1 MRLFL
6 SSHRL
11 GRHADALVR
20 LVGQRRSVLVIGNA
34 LDYIPAA
41 ARAIYTVTTYDPV
54 AELNDL
60 GFFASGL
67 DLRDYVGS
75 PIRLHDQLV
84 TCGLV
89 WVIGGNAFVLRR
101 AMRASGFDGVIH
113 GLLAQDSLVYGGYS
127 AGAIVTAPTLRGLDL
142 MDDPTVGTFGDE
154 VISYEGLNLFPKSV
168 VPHVASGHRDSA
180 GADKAAAWLTE
191 QGKPFVALQDGQV
204 IVVDGERTVLLP

>member
-1 MRLFL
+1 MRLYL
-6 SSHRL
+6 SSHRF
-11 GRHADALVR
+11 GRHADALQG
-20 LVGQRRSVLVIGNA
+20 LVGRRRNTLVIGNA

-41 ARAIYTVTTYDPV
+41 ARAVYTATTYDPV
-54 AELNDL
+54 AALNDM
-60 GFFASGL
+60 GMPASWL

-75 PIRLHDQLV
+75 PIRLHDQLS

-89 WVIGGNAFVLRR
+89 WVLGGNAFVLRR

-113 GLLAQDSLVYGGYS
+113 GLLAQDALVYGGSS

-142 MDDPTVGTFGDE
+142 MDDPTVGTWGDE

-180 GADKAAAWLTE
+180 GADKAAHWLTD
-191 QGKPFVALQDGQV
+191 QGMPFVALQDGQV
-204 IVVDGERTVLLP
+204 IVVEGGTTTLLP

>member
-1 MRLFL
+1 MRLYL

-11 GRHADALVR
+11 GRHAETLKR
-20 LVGQRRSVLVIGNA
+20 LVGKRRNALVIANA

-41 ARAIYTVTTYDPV
+41 ARAVYTATTYDPV

-60 GFFASGL
+60 GLPASWL
-67 DLRDYVGS
+67 DLRDFIGS
-75 PIRLHDQLV
+75 PIRLHDQLS

-113 GLLAQDSLVYGGYS
+113 GLLAQDTLVYAGSS

-154 VISYEGLNLFPKSV
+154 TISYEGLNLFSKSV
-168 VPHVASGHRDSA
+168 VPHADSDHRDSA
-180 GADKAAAWLTE
+180 GANKAAAWLQE
-191 QGKPFVALQDGQV
+191 QGLPFVALQDGQV
-204 IVVDGERTVLLP
+204 IVVEGETTSLLP

>member
-11 GRHADALVR
+11 GHHADALVR
-20 LVGQRRSVLVIGNA
+20 LVGKRRTALVIGNA
-34 LDYIPAA
+34 LDHIPAA
-41 ARAIYTVTTYDPV
+41 ARAVYTATTYDPV

-60 GFFASGL
+60 GFFASWL

-75 PIRLHDQLV
+75 PIRLHDQLT

-113 GLLAQDSLVYGGYS
+113 GLMAQDALVYGGFS
-127 AGAIVTAPTLRGLDL
+127 AGAIVTAPSLRGLDL
-142 MDDPTVGTFGDE
+142 MDDPRVGTFGDE
-154 VISYEGLNLFPKSV
+154 VISYEGLGLFPKAV
-168 VPHVASGHRDSA
+168 VPHVASDHRDTA
-180 GADKAAAWLTE
+180 GADRAAAWLTA
-191 QGKPFVALQDGQV
+191 QGLPYVALQDGQV
-204 IVVDGERTVLLP
+204 IVVAGGATTLLP

>member
-6 SSHRL
+6 SSQRL

-20 LVGQRRSVLVIGNA
+20 LVGKRRNALVIGNA
-34 LDYIPAA
+34 LDHIPAA
-41 ARAIYTVTTYDPV
+41 ARAVYTATTYDPV
-54 AELNDL
+54 AELNGM
-60 GFFASGL
+60 GFFADWL
-67 DLRDYVGS
+67 DLRDFVGS
-75 PIRLHDQLV
+75 PIRLHDLLS

-113 GLLAQDSLVYGGYS
+113 GLLAQDALVYGGFS

-168 VPHVASGHRDSA
+168 VPHAASDHRDSP
-180 GADKAAAWLTE
+180 GADKAAAWLTAHDM
-191 QGKPFVALQDGQV
+191 PFVALQDGQV
-204 IVVDGERTVLLP
+204 IVVDGETTTLLP

>member
-1 MRLFL
+1 MRLYL

-11 GRHADALVR
+11 GRHADSLLR
-20 LVGQRRSVLVIGNA
+20 LVGNRRNTLVIGNA

-41 ARAIYTVTTYDPV
+41 ARAVYTATTYDPV
-54 AELNDL
+54 AELNAIGL
-60 GFFASGL
+60 HASWL

-75 PIRLHDQLV
+75 PIRLHDQLT

-89 WVIGGNAFVLRR
+89 WVLGGNAFVLRR

-113 GLLAQDSLVYGGYS
+113 GLLSQDALVYGGFS

-142 MDDPTVGTFGDE
+142 MDDPAIGTWGGE

-168 VPHVASGHRDSA
+168 VPHVQSDHRETSTADSA
-180 GADKAAAWLTE
+180 AHWLTE
-191 QGKPFVALQDGQV
+191 NNMPFVGLQDGQV
-204 IVVDGERTVLLP
+204 IVVDGDETTLLA